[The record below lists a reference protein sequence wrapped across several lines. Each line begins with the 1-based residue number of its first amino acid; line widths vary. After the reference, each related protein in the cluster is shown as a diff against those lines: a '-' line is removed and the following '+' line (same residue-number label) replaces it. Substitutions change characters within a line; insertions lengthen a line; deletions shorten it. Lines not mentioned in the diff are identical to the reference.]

1 MELSLP
7 SKYNKLIQL
16 VQVMRLLALCSKGS
30 LKIHP
35 HYKYVA

>member
-16 VQVMRLLALCSKGS
+16 AQVMHLLVLCSEGS

-35 HYKYVA
+35 HYK